1 MEDFENKMQIKMQDD
16 IMQREIERTEQKDLL
31 DVEISRWV
39 KRFEDLKEEK
49 SRYENVLTFTVEH
62 QRYDRAN

>member
-16 IMQREIERTEQKDLL
+16 TRQREAERKEQKDLL

-39 KRFEDLKEEK
+39 KRFQDLKEEK
-49 SRYENVLTFTVEH
+49 HRYEKVNDVIKEH
-62 QRYDRAN
+62 P